1 MAKFQTVKEVPV
13 SQLRWHCESTSLG
26 IKSTDDIHP
35 TKEIIGQERALR
47 ALRLGLEMKH
57 PGYNVFVTGF
67 SGTGRMTT
75 IKRMLED
82 LRQQEISLN
91 DRCYVHNFK
100 NPDQPI
106 LITLPAG
113 NGNKFRY
120 AMKNLISELLKNV
133 PAAFERKRY
142 KDERK
147 RTMEHFH
154 ERQRSVLHDFES
166 RVKEKGFEVIQIQ
179 VGPTMR
185 PDITPV
191 VNGQPVSFE
200 QLEAMLK
207 EGKVTKEQI
216 EQFSKDRAT
225 LEAQMELVFRELHNI
240 ERKARESV
248 NELSQRFILPVVKES
263 IDEVRVEFHDD
274 NLGHYLDEVQEDVLT
289 NLNRFRPQD
298 EQQSPS
304 PLLDLTGGQQEE
316 DDYLEY
322 QVNVV
327 VDNSETKGVP
337 IVIETNPRFKN
348 IFGTIERQVDR
359 NGIWRTDFTLIKPGS
374 LLQADGGFLV
384 INAIDALVEAGVWQN
399 LKRTLRNELL
409 EIQPL
414 ETGLFGASSAFK
426 PESIAIDVKVIMLGD
441 AYIYSLLYEQDEDFK
456 KIFKVR
462 ADFDVEMPKLP
473 QTVKRYVSFIKMICD
488 DEKLL
493 PFDMTGIS
501 AVIEYGVRLAGSQN
515 KLSTRFN
522 IIADLLR
529 ESNYWAK
536 KEKNKSVSAAHI
548 EKAIDERMERV
559 NLVEDKLHEVIDEG
573 KVMVDTEGA
582 VVGQINGL
590 SIFDLGEY
598 MFGLP
603 TRITAKTSIGRKG
616 IINIERETA
625 MSGPSHSKGI
635 LIISG
640 YLHAMYA
647 QRKPL
652 TMNASLTFEQS
663 YGGVDG
669 DSASS
674 TEIYAILSSLANVS
688 LRQDLA
694 VTGSVNQKGEIQA
707 IGGVNEKIEGF
718 FKVCKSRGFTGTQ
731 GVIIPFQNKSDLM
744 VREEILE
751 AIRKK
756 KFHIYAVKSID
767 EGLALLTGVNPGKR
781 TSGGE
786 FESGT
791 LHYLVEQTLLRYAE
805 HWKEMME

>member
-1 MAKFQTVKEVPV
+1 MAKFQTVKEVPA
-13 SQLRWHCESTSLG
+13 SQLRWHCKPDTLG
-26 IKSTDDIHP
+26 IKSTDDIKP

-47 ALRLGLEMKH
+47 ALRLGLEMEH

-75 IKRMLED
+75 IKRMLAEI
-82 LRQQEISLN
+82 RGQEKSLN

-106 LITLPAG
+106 LLTLPG
-113 NGNKFRY
+113 GTGVKFRH
-120 AMKNLISELLKNV
+120 AMKNLIAELLKNI

-166 RVKEKGFEVIQIQ
+166 KVKDKGFEVIQIQ

-191 VNGQPVSFE
+191 VSGQPVSFE
-200 QLEAMLK
+200 QLEALLK
-207 EGKVTKEQI
+207 EGKITKEQI

-263 IDEVRVEFHDD
+263 IDEVRSAFQDEK
-274 NLGHYLDEVQEDVLT
+274 LGRYLDEVQEDVLA
-289 NLNRFRPQD
+289 NLTRFRPQD
-298 EQQSPS
+298 EQQPSS
-304 PLLDLTGGQQEE
+304 PLLEIAGGQLEE
-316 DDYLEY
+316 DDFLEY

-359 NGIWRTDFTLIKPGS
+359 NGIWRTDFTFIKPGS

-384 INAIDALVEAGVWQN
+384 INAIDALVEPGVWQN

-426 PESIAIDVKVIMLGD
+426 PESIEIDVKVIMLGD
-441 AYIYSLLYEQDEDFK
+441 ASIYFLLYEQDEDFK

-473 QTVKRYVSFIKMICD
+473 QAVKQYVNFIKMICD

-493 PFDMTGIS
+493 PFNNTGIA
-501 AVIEYGVRLAGSQN
+501 AVIEYGVRLAGKQN

-529 ESNYWAK
+529 EANYWAT
-536 KEKNKSVSAAHI
+536 KEKSTIVSHLHI
-548 EKAIDERMERV
+548 EKAIDERIERV
-559 NLVEDKLHEVIDEG
+559 NLTEDKLLEVIDEG
-573 KVMVDTEGA
+573 TVMVDTEGA
-582 VVGQINGL
+582 TVGQINGL
-590 SIFDLGEY
+590 SVFDMDEY

-625 MSGPSHSKGI
+625 MSGPAHSKGI

-640 YLHAMYA
+640 YLHSMYA
-647 QRKPL
+647 QTKPL
-652 TMNASLTFEQS
+652 TVNASLTFEQS

-674 TEIYAILSSLANVS
+674 TEIYAILSSLANVA

-694 VTGSVNQKGEIQA
+694 VTGSVNQNGEIQP
-707 IGGVNEKIEGF
+707 IGGVNQKIEGF
-718 FKVCKSRGFTGTQ
+718 FKVCKSRGLTGSQ
-731 GVIIPFQNKSDLM
+731 GVIIPYQNKKDLM
-744 VREEILE
+744 LREEIIE
-751 AIRKK
+751 AIKK
-756 KFHIYAVKSID
+756 GKFHIYAIKTIN
-767 EGLALLTGVNPGKR
+767 EGLALLTGMAPGKR
-781 TSGGE
+781 SSGGK
-786 FESGT
+786 FENGT
-791 LHYLVEQTLLRYAE
+791 LHYLVDQTLLQYAE
-805 HWKEMME
+805 HWKELIE

>member
-1 MAKFQTVKEVPV
+1 MAKFQPVKEVPLN
-13 SQLRWHCESTSLG
+13 QLRWKCDPKKLG
-26 IKSTDDIHP
+26 ISTTNDVKP

-57 PGYNVFVTGF
+57 SGFNVFVTGF

-75 IKRMLED
+75 IKRMLAET
-82 LRQQEISLN
+82 RQKEASLL

-106 LITLPAG
+106 LLTFPAG
-113 NGNKFRY
+113 MGNKFKV
-120 AMKNLISELLKNV
+120 AMRDLIADLQKNI

-142 KDERK
+142 KEERK
-147 RTMEHFH
+147 RLMEHFH
-154 ERQRSVLHDFES
+154 ERQRSVLHDFETK
-166 RVKEKGFEVIQIQ
+166 VKEKGFEVIQVQ

-200 QLEAMLK
+200 QLETLLK
-207 EGKVTKEQI
+207 EEKITKEQI

-248 NELSQRFILPVVKES
+248 NELAQRFILPIIKES
-263 IDEVRVEFHDD
+263 IDEIRRAFDGEKTKK
-274 NLGHYLDEVQEDVLT
+274 YLDDLQEDVLS
-289 NLNRFRPQD
+289 NLSRFRTTD
-298 EQQSPS
+298 EQQPAS
-304 PLLDLTGGQQEE
+304 PLLEIGGGQGEE
-316 DDYLEY
+316 DDFLEY

-327 VDNSETKGVP
+327 VDNSGTKGVP
-337 IVIETNPRFKN
+337 IIIETNPRFKN

-384 INAIDALVEAGVWQN
+384 INALDALIEPGVWQN

-426 PESIAIDVKVIMLGD
+426 PESIEINVKVIMLGD
-441 AYIYSLLYEQDEDFK
+441 AYIYFLLYEQDEDFK

-473 QTVKRYVSFIKMICD
+473 LTIKRYINFIKMICE

-493 PFDMTGIS
+493 PFDNTGVA
-501 AVIEYGVRLAGSQN
+501 AVVEHGVRLAGKQN

-522 IIADLLR
+522 VIADVLR
-529 ESNYWAK
+529 ESNYWAV
-536 KEKNKSVSAAHI
+536 KEKCTEVSRSHVF
-548 EKAIDERMERV
+548 KAIDERIDRV
-559 NLVEDKLHEVIDEG
+559 KLVEDKLLEVIDEG
-573 KVMVDTEGA
+573 TVMIDTEGA
-582 VVGQINGL
+582 VVGQVNGL
-590 SIFDLGEY
+590 SVYDMGEH

-625 MSGPSHSKGI
+625 MSGPAHSKGV

-647 QRKPL
+647 QTKPL

-674 TEIYAILSSLANVS
+674 TEIYAILSSLANVV

-694 VTGSVNQKGEIQA
+694 VTGSVNQKGEIQP
-707 IGGVNEKIEGF
+707 IGGVNQKIEGF
-718 FKVCKSRGFTGTQ
+718 FKVCQARGLSGTQ
-731 GVIIPFQNKSDLM
+731 GVIIPFQNKKDLM
-744 VREEILE
+744 LRNEVVG
-751 AIRKK
+751 AIEKN
-756 KFHIYAVKSID
+756 KFHVYAIKTID
-767 EGLALLTGVNPGKR
+767 EGLALLTGMEPGKR
-781 TSGGE
+781 QPGGN
-786 FESGT
+786 FKKGT
-791 LHYLVEQTLLRYAE
+791 LHYLVDQTLKAYAD
-805 HWKEMME
+805 HWKELIE